1 MYYILDDEIFENKAD
16 MLEFAMKYKKVTSS
30 EVFAEFDGVSV
41 NDTVQ
46 AALDCKQIDRVCSSL
61 LDYEEVNAQ

>member
-1 MYYILDDEIFENKAD
+1 MYYILDGEAFENKAD
-16 MLEFAMKYKKVTSS
+16 MLEFAMKYKKVTSE

-46 AALDCKQIDRVCSSL
+46 AALDCKQIDRVCKSL
-61 LDYEEVNAQ
+61 LDYEVIKSA